1 MYRAQS
7 TLETDCCLDWTI
19 MDQIAVA
26 ALITGNDAL
35 AKVLLTSVVGRLPLG
50 LY

>member
-1 MYRAQS
+1 
-7 TLETDCCLDWTI
+7 

-35 AKVLLTSVVGRLPLG
+35 AKVLLTSVFSGLPLG

>member
-1 MYRAQS
+1 
-7 TLETDCCLDWTI
+7 

-35 AKVLLTSVVGRLPLG
+35 AKVPLASVISVLPLG